1 MMHLDNGVC
10 FTPSAWPPIVDNFNT
25 LTNDFEDDLLLLL
38 YLQSYCVSIRCD

>member
-25 LTNDFEDDLLLLL
+25 LTNDFEDDIFYFCYICNHIV
-38 YLQSYCVSIRCD
+38 YL